1 MENKMN
7 YAALVQEEFL
17 KAGLSPDKKVSFCK
31 VKKKISK
38 ENFKTDFNDAV
49 ILDDDTPKGSPEM
62 LWIPLDINAFPN
74 VLKSM
79 TANQAGYWAI
89 RKCKQQKWP
98 ITDWE
103 CCLTNLEMD
112 M

>member
-1 MENKMN
+1 MNNQMN

-17 KAGLSPDKKVSFCK
+17 KAGLNPEKKVSFCK
-31 VKKKISK
+31 VKKKINE

-49 ILDDDTPKGSPEM
+49 IIDDDTPKGSPEM
-62 LWIPLDINAFPN
+62 LWIPLEVSSFPN

-89 RKCKQQKWP
+89 RKCKQQGWP

-103 CCLTNLEMD
+103 CCLSNLEMD

>member
-1 MENKMN
+1 METKTN
-7 YAALVQEEFL
+7 YAALVQEEFVKSGL
-17 KAGLSPDKKVSFCK
+17 KPGHTVSFCK
-31 VKKKISK
+31 VNKKINK
-38 ENFKTDFNDAV
+38 ENIDTDFREAFIPDE
-49 ILDDDTPKGSPEM
+49 DTPQLVPGV
-62 LWIPLDINAFPN
+62 LWIPLNVQSFPN

-89 RKCKQQKWP
+89 RKCIQQGWP

-103 CCLTNLEMD
+103 CCLANLEMD

>member
-1 MENKMN
+1 MEKKSN

-17 KAGLSPDKKVSFCK
+17 NAGLNPEKKVSFCK
-31 VKKKISK
+31 VKKKITE
-38 ENFKTDFNDAV
+38 ENYKTELRSAI
-49 ILDDDTPKGSPEM
+49 ILDYDTPKNCPEM
-62 LWIPLDINAFPN
+62 LWIPLEIQVFPN

-89 RKCKQQKWP
+89 RKCKQQGWP

-103 CCLTNLEMD
+103 CCLSNLEMN

>member
-1 MENKMN
+1 MN
-7 YAALVQEEFL
+7 NQMDYAALVQEEFL

-31 VKKKISK
+31 VKKKIN
-38 ENFKTDFNDAV
+38 EDNFKTDFNDA
-49 ILDDDTPKGSPEM
+49 IIPDEDTPRGCPEM
-62 LWIPLDINAFPN
+62 LWIPLDVNSFPG

-89 RKCKQQKWP
+89 RKCKQQGWP

-112 M
+112 I

>member
-1 MENKMN
+1 MNNQMN

-17 KAGLSPDKKVSFCK
+17 KAGLNPDKRVSFCK
-31 VKKKISK
+31 VNKKIDE
-38 ENFKTDFNDAV
+38 ENFTADFNDAF
-49 ILDDDTPKGSPEM
+49 IRDDDTPISGPDM
-62 LWIPLDINAFPN
+62 LWIPLDINSFPG
-74 VLKSM
+74 VLKCM

-89 RKCKQQKWP
+89 RKCKQQGWP

-103 CCLTNLEMD
+103 CCLSNLEMD

>member
-17 KAGLSPDKKVSFCK
+17 KAGLNPEKKVSFCK
-31 VKKKISK
+31 VSKKITD
-38 ENFKTDFNDAV
+38 ENFKSDFSSA
-49 ILDDDTPKGSPEM
+49 IIIDDDTPKSCPEM
-62 LWIPLDINAFPN
+62 LWIPLEVKAFPN

-89 RKCKQQKWP
+89 RKCRQQGWP

-103 CCLTNLEMD
+103 SCLTNLEMD
-112 M
+112 I